1 MNSVKDKIIM
11 ITGATAGIGKACA
24 ELFAGH
30 GARIVLAARRTDR
43 LRELARDLKTLHQAE
58 CLELALDVSEA
69 DRVESAIS
77 SLPRPWSDID
87 ILINNAGM
95 ARGLD
100 KIHEAEISDW
110 EEMINTNIKGLL
122 YVSRAVIPGMV
133 RRGGGHVVNL
143 GSIAGHEVYP
153 GGNVY
158 CATKHA
164 VAALTKGMQI
174 DLVDTPVRV
183 TTIDPGMV
191 ETEFSMVRFRGDER
205 RAKKVY
211 ENFEP
216 LTGKDIAE
224 AALFAVTRPSHVN
237 IHEIVIMPV
246 HQAGAMVVHRKPS

>member
-1 MNSVKDKIIM
+1 MTVKNNIVL

-24 ELFAGH
+24 ELFAEH
-30 GARIVLAARRTDR
+30 GSRIILAARRTDR
-43 LRELARDLKTLHQAE
+43 LREIAADLKSRFNAE
-58 CLELALDVSEA
+58 TFELAVDVSQSA
-69 DRVESAIS
+69 QVEQAIK
-77 SLPRPWSDID
+77 SLPENWRAVD

-95 ARGLD
+95 ARGVD
-100 KIHEAEISDW
+100 KIHEASVSDW

-133 RRGGGHVVNL
+133 ARGRGHIVNL
-143 GSIAGHEVYP
+143 GSIAGHQVYP

-164 VAALTKGMQI
+164 VDALTKGMQI

-191 ETEFSMVRFRGDER
+191 ETEFSMVRFRGDEQ

-211 ENFEP
+211 ENIEP
-216 LTGKDIAE
+216 LTGRDIAE
-224 AALFAVTRPSHVN
+224 TILFAVTRPAHVN
-237 IHEIVIMPV
+237 ISEVIVMPTN
-246 HQAGAMVVHRKPS
+246 QASATVVHRKPS